1 MNLQPHPQQSRGLLR
16 QTTSLAQF
24 TLTRIIPD
32 KALADMIENY
42 WIIEWDRPGA
52 PDYIQQNIPH
62 PSANLVIDP
71 QGQTGLFGI
80 VTARFSYTIT
90 QSGALFGC
98 KFWPGGLRAFGDVA
112 MHQLTDQ
119 CCPIINYISTE
130 DADLIARFDA
140 SNDKHA
146 FAQYFDALL
155 LVQQP
160 VLTDKAKQARHL
172 VATIDANNEIFS
184 VADLAGYAG
193 MTPRSLQRLFQDYVG
208 VSPAWT
214 IQRYRIIDAVDA
226 INKGEEVDLTTLA
239 QNLGFYDSAHFSNSF
254 KALIGTSP
262 NAYRASL
269 T

>member
-1 MNLQPHPQQSRGLLR
+1 MNLRAHPSKSRGLLR

-24 TLTRIIPD
+24 TLTRITPD
-32 KALADMIENY
+32 EALADMIENY
-42 WIIEWDRPGA
+42 WIIEWDRPSE

-71 QGQTGLFGI
+71 QGRSGLFGI
-80 VTARFSYTIT
+80 ISERFSYTIT
-90 QSGALFGC
+90 QFGALFGC
-98 KFWPGGLRAFGDVA
+98 KFWPGGLRAFTNA
-112 MHQLTDQ
+112 PMHQLTDQ
-119 CCPIINYISTE
+119 CGPISTHFTL
-130 DADLIARFDA
+130 DDTDLINRFNA

-146 FAQYFDALL
+146 FAQTFDALL

-160 VLTDKAKQARHL
+160 TLPAKAKQARHL

-184 VADLAGYAG
+184 VADLAGFAG
-193 MTPRSLQRLFQDYVG
+193 ITPRSLQRLFRDFVG

-239 QNLGFYDSAHFSNSF
+239 QNLGFYDSAHFSKSF

-269 T
+269 D